1 MYVKRHHRRSRAI
14 RLKNSA
20 LVLESAWKQPFTLLV
35 IVIAPC
41 FCTPRMTMHMWLMG
55 RSKSQDETDRSRERE
70 QGGRTECT
78 AVVVG
83 EVRER

>member
-1 MYVKRHHRRSRAI
+1 MCTYHSSASHAVIGEVDRLHRRSRAI

-41 FCTPRMTMHMWLMG
+41 FCTPRMTMHM
-55 RSKSQDETDRSRERE
+55 
-70 QGGRTECT
+70 
-78 AVVVG
+78 
-83 EVRER
+83 